1 MNKIKRTLFSVL
13 FLKQD
18 RLFQVR
24 LFSVFFDIIET
35 LISRIGIGR
44 ENEPFIKRYE

>member
-1 MNKIKRTLFSVL
+1 MKKGSLALIE
-13 FLKQD
+13 
-18 RLFQVR
+18 